1 MPGTTSPKAIPYPL
15 PSEPPNGAA
24 QMLALAEKVD
34 DLLVAEES
42 ARVAADAAQD
52 VKIADLYTK
61 VPKAKVAWGRATV
74 TTDSKGVGKITH
86 NAGWAPSV
94 VMLTA
99 GFSGTAVKGVG
110 LTVDNDVLTATQ
122 VGVMAFNLDTGAP
135 YVGAINVHYI
145 LRD

>member
-1 MPGTTSPKAIPYPL
+1 MPGSTSPKAIPYPL

-34 DLLVAEES
+34 DLLVAEEQ
-42 ARVAADAAQD
+42 ARLAADAAQD

-61 VPKAKVAWGRATV
+61 VPTAKVKWGRVTV

-86 NAGWAPSV
+86 NAGWPPSV
-94 VMLTA
+94 AVVTGA
-99 GFSGTAVKGVG
+99 FSGTSVKGVG
-110 LTVDNDVLTATQ
+110 ITVDNDVLTATQ
-122 VGVMAFNLDTGAP
+122 VGFMAWNLDTGAP
-135 YVGAINVHYI
+135 YVGQINVHFI